1 MSYNNSYLKRY
12 YKQIVLRQVGIRG
25 QKKISNSKV
34 LIIGIGGLGC
44 PLLLYLASCGVGTI
58 GIVDN
63 DKIELTNLN
72 RQILFN
78 TKDIGKY
85 KVNQAKKKINSL
97 NKKIKILTFQE
108 RINKENIDK
117 ILNKFEIICDGTDNY
132 STRYLIND
140 FCKKKKK
147 VLITAAINKFDGQL
161 FNFNFKKRTPCFR
174 CFMPKSPGSNFNCDS
189 EGISPPVAGALGTLI
204 ANEVITSILNLKS
217 YLNGNILIYDALKTN
232 FRKTKLS
239 FNPNCKNQC

>member
-1 MSYNNSYLKRY
+1 MSYNSSYLKRY
-12 YKQIVLRQVGIRG
+12 YKQIVLRQVGFRG

-34 LIIGIGGLGC
+34 LIIGAGGLGC

-63 DKIELTNLN
+63 DKVELTNLN

-78 TKDIGKY
+78 IKDIGKY

-97 NKKIKILTFQE
+97 NKKIKILTFQKS
-108 RINKENIDK
+108 INEKNINK
-117 ILNKFEIICDGTDNY
+117 ILNKFEIICDGTDNF

-147 VLITAAINKFDGQL
+147 ILITAAISKFDGQL

-174 CFMPKSPGSNFNCDS
+174 CFMPTNPGSNFNCDS
-189 EGISPPVAGALGTLI
+189 EGISPPVAGVLGTLI
-204 ANEVITSILNLKS
+204 ANEVM
-217 YLNGNILIYDALKTN
+217 GE
-232 FRKTKLS
+232 
-239 FNPNCKNQC
+239 P

>member
-1 MSYNNSYLKRY
+1 MSYNSSYLKRY
-12 YKQIVLRQVGIRG
+12 YKQIVLRQVGFRG

-34 LIIGIGGLGC
+34 LIIGAGGLGC

-63 DKIELTNLN
+63 DKVELTNLN

-78 TKDIGKY
+78 IKDIGKY

-97 NKKIKILTFQE
+97 NKKIKILTFQKS
-108 RINKENIDK
+108 INEKNINK
-117 ILNKFEIICDGTDNY
+117 ILNKFEIICDGTDNF

-147 VLITAAINKFDGQL
+147 
-161 FNFNFKKRTPCFR
+161 NFN
-174 CFMPKSPGSNFNCDS
+174 NCCD
-189 EGISPPVAGALGTLI
+189 
-204 ANEVITSILNLKS
+204 K
-217 YLNGNILIYDALKTN
+217 
-232 FRKTKLS
+232 
-239 FNPNCKNQC
+239 